1 MSDTPNPYKICGGCA
16 ASPAEDCDH
25 GAANCNDVHSAWQEG
40 FNAGL
45 EAAAAV
51 CAAETEDVQR
61 EGAEFNK
68 PQVSINY
75 AVGSLCLAAQ
85 KIRAMKGGDEG

>member
-1 MSDTPNPYKICGGCA
+1 MGNPYTKDLCENAPDCGECI
-16 ASPAEDCDH
+16 
-25 GAANCNDVHSAWQEG
+25 NCRVRERHDAWWQG

-61 EGAEFNK
+61 EGAESNK
-68 PQVSINY
+68 PQGSINY

-85 KIRAMKGGDEG
+85 RIRAMKGVEGE